1 MLSELKAFKTNN
13 EKHELQKQVTLL
25 ILGCLFI
32 PFSHAADFTP
42 AKPMPS
48 VPLADGHLVT
58 RIAFGSCGIP
68 TNDDSIYDEIRKTN
82 ADVFLFIGDNVYSA
96 DESDDPELKSLKV
109 AYGKFAESNAFAS
122 LRATIPT
129 LVTWDDHDYGLNDAG
144 GDWPHKALSQ
154 SLFNFVWAVDDDDPR
169 AARDGVY
176 FSRIVG
182 PENRRVQ
189 FILLDT
195 RYFRTP
201 LKKAVKA
208 LSGGGSY
215 MPTRSKSQNMLGEAQ
230 WQWLEQQLR
239 QPADL
244 RIIATS
250 IQMIADGHNWEAWRL
265 MPRERLRFYKLLG
278 ETGAKGVV
286 LISGDR
292 HSAAIYRQTNDV
304 AYPLWEV
311 TSSSLNLPLSSFLS
325 NIKTEPGPYRIG
337 QPYYDANFGVIDIDW
352 ASRRLI
358 LQIRDESGRT
368 VLAANVSLESLG
380 VEN

>member
-1 MLSELKAFKTNN
+1 M
-13 EKHELQKQVTLL
+13 QKQVTLL
-25 ILGCLFI
+25 LLGCLFI
-32 PFSHAADFTP
+32 PFTEGANYSP
-42 AKPMPS
+42 ARPMPS
-48 VPLADGHLVT
+48 VSLADGHLVT

-68 TNDDSIYDEIRKTN
+68 TNDDAIYNEIRKTN

-96 DESDDPELKSLKV
+96 DEGDDPELKSLKF
-109 AYGKFAESNAFAS
+109 AYGKFSESNAFAA

-144 GDWPHKALSQ
+144 GDWPHKAQSQ
-154 SLFNFVWAVDDDDPR
+154 LLFNFVWAVDDDDPR

-201 LKKAVKA
+201 LKKADKRFPD
-208 LSGGGSY
+208 GGRY
-215 MPTRSKSQNMLGEAQ
+215 VPTGSKSQNMLGEAQ

-239 QPADL
+239 QPADV

-278 ETGAKGVV
+278 DTGAKGVV

-292 HSAAIYRQTNDV
+292 HSAAIYRQTNDLT
-304 AYPLWEV
+304 YPLWEV
-311 TSSSLNLPLSSFLS
+311 TSSSLNLPLSSIVS
-325 NIKTEPGPYRIG
+325 NITTEPGPYRIG

-358 LQIRDESGRT
+358 LQIRDESGRA